1 MKTKLISFALIVM
14 LSTSLVMAQSTDT
27 QKMSFALLVGVNFQN
42 LNGSDH
48 NGNKLTNDML
58 TGYHAGFNIQI
69 PIVTDFYFQPG
80 ILFSTKGAKS
90 VNGSLTSTYNL
101 SYIEIPLNFVYST
114 KIGNGKIMIGL
125 GPYLAYGIGGK
136 VETVEGDVTLK
147 TKVVFQNVVELTDP
161 LLTTYFRAMDAGGN
175 LFAGYQ
181 TASGIFL
188 QVNTQLG
195 MVKINPENKWFTNDK
210 SSIRNTG
217 FGLSLGFRF

>member
-1 MKTKLISFALIVM
+1 
-14 LSTSLVMAQSTDT
+14 
-27 QKMSFALLVGVNFQN
+27 
-42 LNGSDH
+42 
-48 NGNKLTNDML
+48 
-58 TGYHAGFNIQI
+58 
-69 PIVTDFYFQPG
+69 
-80 ILFSTKGAKS
+80 
-90 VNGSLTSTYNL
+90 
-101 SYIEIPLNFVYST
+101 
-114 KIGNGKIMIGL
+114 MIGL

-181 TASGIFL
+181 TASGLFL
-188 QVNTQLG
+188 QFNSQLG